1 MVSGHAPLV
10 RGLEQS
16 IPEVTGGRAV
26 IAGAGDG
33 SDVAG
38 LVREPV
44 PDLILVDL
52 MSPAGVAAVAAARAA
67 APKTRILAVD
77 GDGDPAAELE
87 ALRAGASGIL
97 PRGDEAIPPLLAA
110 LEGWAVVPPS
120 LLAALVERPGQS
132 RPAAQAA
139 TTQLD
144 ESDQRLLRLIATGSS
159 TSEIAGVL
167 HVSDR
172 TVKRLTAALLRKLH
186 VSSRT
191 EAAAVAGSAGLV

>member
-1 MVSGHAPLV
+1 MSGHAPLV
-10 RGLEQS
+10 RDLEQS
-16 IPEVTGGRAV
+16 IPAATGGRAAV
-26 IAGAGDG
+26 AGAGDG

-52 MSPAGVAAVAAARAA
+52 LPPGGVAAIAAARAA
-67 APKTRILAVD
+67 APKTRVLALA

-97 PRGDEAIPPLLAA
+97 PRGDEALPPLLAA
-110 LEGWAVVPPS
+110 LEGWAVVPAA
-120 LLAALVERPGQS
+120 LLASLVERPV
-132 RPAAQAA
+132 RPAAQSA
-139 TTQLD
+139 TAQLD
-144 ESDQRLLRLIATGSS
+144 ESDQRLLRLIAGGSS

-172 TVKRLTAALLRKLH
+172 TVKRLTAALLRKMH

>member
-1 MVSGHAPLV
+1 MSGHAPLV

-26 IAGAGDG
+26 VAGAGDG

-52 MSPAGVAAVAAARAA
+52 MSSAGVAAVAAARAA
-67 APKTRILAVD
+67 APKTRILALD

-110 LEGWAVVPPS
+110 LEGWAVVPAP
-120 LLAALVERPGQS
+120 LLASLVERPS
-132 RPAAQAA
+132 RPTAQTAAA
-139 TTQLD
+139 QLD